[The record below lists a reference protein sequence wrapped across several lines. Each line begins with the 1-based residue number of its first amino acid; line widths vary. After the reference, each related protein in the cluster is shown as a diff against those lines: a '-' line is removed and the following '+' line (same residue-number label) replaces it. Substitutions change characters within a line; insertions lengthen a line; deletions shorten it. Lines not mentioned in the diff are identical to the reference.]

1 MKKTLLILTLLFSVV
16 AGAMAQND
24 AMYVYRNDGEFNA
37 FLKSDVDSMRYSH
50 LDADSVFHDDWQ
62 MQEFF
67 TADSVYRIPLAAI
80 DSVSFVTPSME
91 YKSDVK
97 LVEDNLLKY
106 LIAHTDKTL
115 TFSLNV
121 PTGLLPSVGDVVVYD
136 KYEEPIPEG
145 FYGRYV
151 SRKSTSDGI
160 ECLFEEVGLEEI
172 YNHLVVVG
180 QVGSYNEDDNEN
192 SQRRIFTVGNNKRVC
207 LPLKVPLSVSIKDIV
222 HGVDI
227 FGSNAKR
234 AVDINGSIGITL
246 DRPQLTINYIICIG
260 ERNLKNQV
268 MLKARFYSEGEAS
281 VSGNL
286 AGNYSPEP
294 MWFPGCQW
302 PFNFYGIAG
311 EFDLGL
317 YFEANGEI
325 NASYSVPIV
334 IDVTRGFSIK
344 EGEWPYFY
352 EGNGSCANRDKAE
365 WDLNLNGSLS
375 AGLAGRLSVGLV
387 NKKVA
392 SLDVTLKAGPEVSA
406 NFKIADKE
414 SGFNSNLYDA
424 LKNTEVTASLL
435 RLQADA
441 GYRIWFKDRESFD
454 HPLNVHL
461 FKTTRPILPTI
472 ENVKWT
478 PSGLCSGTLTA
489 DVSRDTFTRVSLG
502 WTLRDKN
509 DEVYMKEFYDEKYQF
524 NENWPYV
531 NLPLNLSDLPAN
543 YNYKAYPTVKLWKW
557 EIPINEYAEVVSKG
571 CPAHITDF
579 KVTKSYHKDGAYT
592 NDGRSYDYKFDAATT
607 VELDPEIVRDLNG
620 DGRISAADLSGIDD
634 WGYAYEDPN
643 GKTTHIS
650 LKNFS
655 SPYTDTRYAYY
666 RNDPSSSVRL
676 YGYVRYSGDGEYYYD
691 EPQDF
696 PLEHKEELHLCPDDH
711 HPHMI
716 DLGLP
721 SGTKWACCNVGAN
734 SPEEHGGYYAWGE
747 TSEKSYYDWSTY
759 KWCNGSE
766 NTMTKYCTES
776 DYGTV
781 DGKTE
786 LDPEDDAAYVNWGA
800 EWRMPSKVQ
809 VVELCDTYN
818 CTWEWI
824 TLNGMEGLLITSRNN
839 TNSLFLP
846 AAGFSINDSYEQEN
860 NDNYYWTR
868 SLDCSGAYALHFAS
882 RNDYASWDDYKRN
895 KGFSVRPVENKPASA
910 RITDFEVTD
919 SSYEKGGYSNDD
931 ETYDYK
937 FEVATTVTLD
947 EDVDMTNIED
957 WGYACEEPEGNIT
970 HISLKD
976 YESPYTHNAVYY
988 RNTESSTV
996 RLYGYTLYKGSDEYW
1011 YDEPQEF
1018 PLEYK
1023 KKEHNCPDDHHP
1035 HLIDLGLPSGTKWAC
1050 CNVGA
1055 NSPEEC
1061 GGYYAWGETSEK
1073 DSYDWSTYKYCKG
1086 TYMSMT
1092 KYCTDSRLG
1101 IVDGKTEL
1109 DPEDDAAYVNWGAGW
1124 RMPSDAQLTELC
1136 TNCTWTWD
1144 STKKGYTFVGPNK
1157 SSLFLPAAGSRDND
1171 YPDSAGSYGNYW
1183 SRSLFTGRT
1192 SGSDCA
1198 YSLHFNTGA
1207 IGFLDYS
1214 RYSGFSVRPVRVS
1227 ASE

>member
-1 MKKTLLILTLLFSVV
+1 MKKVFMILTLLFVVV

-67 TADSVYRIPLAAI
+67 TADSIYRIPLAAI

-121 PTGLLPSVGDVVVYD
+121 PTGLLPSVGDVVVFD

-352 EGNGSCANRDKAE
+352 EGNGSCVNRDKAE

-424 LKNTEVTASLL
+424 LMNTEVTASLL

-454 HPLNVHL
+454 HPLNVYL

-489 DVSRDTFTRVSLG
+489 DVSRDTFTSVSLG

-524 NENWPYV
+524 NANWPHV

-579 KVTKSYHKDGAYT
+579 KITKSYHKDGAYT
-592 NDGRSYDYKFDAATT
+592 NDGRSYDYKFDAATS

-620 DGRISAADLSGIDD
+620 DGWISAADLSGIDD
-634 WGYAYEDPN
+634 WGYAYEDPD
-643 GKTTHIS
+643 GKIAHIS
-650 LKNFS
+650 LKNYT

-666 RNDPSSSVRL
+666 RNEPSSSVRL

-696 PLEHKEELHLCPDDH
+696 ALEYIEPPLSRVTDFEVTDSSYEKGGFSHEGKTYDYKFEVATTVTLDEDVDMTTVEDWGYACEESEGNITHISLKDYTSPYTHNAVYYRNTESSTVRLYGYVLSKGEKEYQYDESQDYPLEYKKEHSCPDDH

-734 SPEEHGGYYAWGE
+734 SPDGHGDLFAWGE
-747 TSEKSYYDWSTY
+747 VEPKESYEVWTNYKYGSDWN
-759 KWCNGSE
+759 KL
-766 NTMTKYCTES
+766 TKYCTNS
-776 DYGTV
+776 KYGIV
-781 DGKTE
+781 DNKTYLE
-786 LDPEDDAAYVNWGA
+786 PEDDAAFMNWGSD
-800 EWRMPSKVQ
+800 WRMPSVNQ
-809 VVELCDTYN
+809 CSELCD
-818 CTWEWI
+818 
-824 TLNGMEGLLITSRNN
+824 L
-839 TNSLFLP
+839 
-846 AAGFSINDSYEQEN
+846 
-860 NDNYYWTR
+860 
-868 SLDCSGAYALHFAS
+868 
-882 RNDYASWDDYKRN
+882 
-895 KGFSVRPVENKPASA
+895 
-910 RITDFEVTD
+910 
-919 SSYEKGGYSNDD
+919 
-931 ETYDYK
+931 
-937 FEVATTVTLD
+937 
-947 EDVDMTNIED
+947 
-957 WGYACEEPEGNIT
+957 
-970 HISLKD
+970 
-976 YESPYTHNAVYY
+976 
-988 RNTESSTV
+988 
-996 RLYGYTLYKGSDEYW
+996 
-1011 YDEPQEF
+1011 
-1018 PLEYK
+1018 
-1023 KKEHNCPDDHHP
+1023 
-1035 HLIDLGLPSGTKWAC
+1035 
-1050 CNVGA
+1050 
-1055 NSPEEC
+1055 
-1061 GGYYAWGETSEK
+1061 
-1073 DSYDWSTYKYCKG
+1073 
-1086 TYMSMT
+1086 
-1092 KYCTDSRLG
+1092 
-1101 IVDGKTEL
+1101 
-1109 DPEDDAAYVNWGAGW
+1109 
-1124 RMPSDAQLTELC
+1124 
-1136 TNCTWTWD
+1136 CTWTRNPD
-1144 STKKGYTFVGPNK
+1144 RGGYEVTGPNNC
-1157 SSLFLPAAGSRDND
+1157 SIFLPGAGAWIWGV
-1171 YPDSAGSYGNYW
+1171 YETGECFGVYW
-1183 SRSLFTGRT
+1183 SRSLDDTADS
-1192 SGSDCA
+1192 SGYAMGMGTVTDE
-1198 YSLHFNTGA
+1198 Y
-1207 IGFLDYS
+1207 YS
-1214 RYSGFSVRPVRVS
+1214 RYHDPRFEGHSVRPVRVYG
-1227 ASE
+1227 SEYSLSPPHSYQNFPINNHRQTPLPPMKHNQ

>member
-1 MKKTLLILTLLFSVV
+1 MKKVFMILTLLFSVV
-16 AGAMAQND
+16 AGAMAQNN

-91 YKSDVK
+91 YKSDVM

-121 PTGLLPSVGDVVVYD
+121 PTGLLPSVGDVVVFD

-424 LKNTEVTASLL
+424 LKNTEVTASL

-489 DVSRDTFTRVSLG
+489 DVSRDTFTSVSLG

-509 DEVYMKEFYDEKYQF
+509 NEVYMKEFYDEKYQF
-524 NENWPYV
+524 NANWPYV

-571 CPAHITDF
+571 CPAHVTDF

-620 DGRISAADLSGIDD
+620 DGWISAADLSGIDD

-666 RNDPSSSVRL
+666 RNEPSSSVRL

-696 PLEHKEELHLCPDDH
+696 TLKHEEEDNTLLCDSTITYNADGSFLSKTSFTYDKNGKLVCSVAYVYENGHWILHNKTERAYDKNDNVISVINYDWKSGRWIRVLSGEWEFDENGNIIDH
-711 HPHMI
+711 ATYVLRN
-716 DLGLP
+716 DQ
-721 SGTKWACCNVGAN
+721 WVGN
-734 SPEEHGGYYAWGE
+734 SRWGYSYDKNGNETTFYAYNWEEGQWVLIGYTEKDYNEHGNILSEWWYQQIDGTWQLRAKIEYSYDKNDNEMSSVVWDYVDKQWIQYSKDE
-747 TSEKSYYDWSTY
+747 YTYDENRNRTSYINYLWEDNKWNYTKKYEYFYDDNNNLTSSTSYIWDNNQWVGSTKSESTY
-759 KWCNGSE
+759 DQN
-766 NTMTKYCTES
+766 
-776 DYGTV
+776 
-781 DGKTE
+781 
-786 LDPEDDAAYVNWGA
+786 
-800 EWRMPSKVQ
+800 
-809 VVELCDTYN
+809 
-818 CTWEWI
+818 
-824 TLNGMEGLLITSRNN
+824 
-839 TNSLFLP
+839 
-846 AAGFSINDSYEQEN
+846 
-860 NDNYYWTR
+860 
-868 SLDCSGAYALHFAS
+868 
-882 RNDYASWDDYKRN
+882 
-895 KGFSVRPVENKPASA
+895 
-910 RITDFEVTD
+910 
-919 SSYEKGGYSNDD
+919 
-931 ETYDYK
+931 
-937 FEVATTVTLD
+937 
-947 EDVDMTNIED
+947 
-957 WGYACEEPEGNIT
+957 GNIT
-970 HISLKD
+970 NANNYKWENNQWLNVSKWEMHYNENGNEVDTSSYYWQNGNWVGD
-976 YESPYTHNAVYY
+976 TRYETVYDENGNRTASFY
-988 RNTESSTV
+988 YLWQNSQWQLDR
-996 RLYGYTLYKGSDEYW
+996 YDEYFYSIHRCKDLDTKSRALRYKNPRMENCITGLKAIPP
-1011 YDEPQEF
+1011 YDYQDLPFSIHPQT
-1018 PLEYK
+1018 
-1023 KKEHNCPDDHHP
+1023 P
-1035 HLIDLGLPSGTKWAC
+1035 H
-1050 CNVGA
+1050 
-1055 NSPEEC
+1055 
-1061 GGYYAWGETSEK
+1061 
-1073 DSYDWSTYKYCKG
+1073 
-1086 TYMSMT
+1086 
-1092 KYCTDSRLG
+1092 RL
-1101 IVDGKTEL
+1101 
-1109 DPEDDAAYVNWGAGW
+1109 
-1124 RMPSDAQLTELC
+1124 
-1136 TNCTWTWD
+1136 
-1144 STKKGYTFVGPNK
+1144 
-1157 SSLFLPAAGSRDND
+1157 
-1171 YPDSAGSYGNYW
+1171 
-1183 SRSLFTGRT
+1183 
-1192 SGSDCA
+1192 
-1198 YSLHFNTGA
+1198 
-1207 IGFLDYS
+1207 
-1214 RYSGFSVRPVRVS
+1214 
-1227 ASE
+1227 